1 MRPKGSPLKRFLGL
15 RGQNERKIP
24 FQGGVDT
31 LQPGQ
36 MSGWVVAQDVPF
48 HEVRL
53 LVGPHLIA
61 RGEINQTRQDVCD
74 TLGCQGLPGFSV
86 ELPSELPLVNWQGS
100 PRVIALSA
108 DGSQQVELG
117 LMGRSQQTAE
127 VLKALLQS
135 DLLGLVGHC
144 DGLANGSIWG
154 WACRRGQQRAAQIW
168 LQAAGKEP
176 VPVPCHLHRDG
187 LQAIN
192 LPSHSGFVVYTTAL
206 PQDWA
211 GEEVWF
217 SFDQQGQFRLPQQ
230 ERVVL
235 PAEPAV
241 GVDVMHA
248 IPPNDSLKVVN
259 NPPMQEWPSRV
270 PDDLRHHWQAL
281 EHFRLYLDKIEQ
293 ELETRDNRR
302 AQAPAPKISGLP
314 GWWPHLLGGGR

>member
-1 MRPKGSPLKRFLGL
+1 MPPKGSPLKRFLGL
-15 RGQNERKIP
+15 RWQKDRKIP

-36 MSGWVVAQDVPF
+36 LSGWVVAPNVPF

-61 RGEINQTRQDVCD
+61 RGEINQARQDVCE
-74 TLGCQGLPGFSV
+74 TLSWQGLPGFSV
-86 ELPSELPLVNWQGS
+86 ELPSELPTVNWQGS
-100 PRVIALSA
+100 TRVIALSA
-108 DGSQQVELG
+108 DGSKQVELG
-117 LMGRSQQTAE
+117 LIGRRQQTAE

-144 DGLANGSIWG
+144 DGLVKGSIWG

-192 LPSHSGFVVYTTAL
+192 LPSHSGFVVDTAAL
-206 PQDWA
+206 PQEWA

-217 SFDQQGQFRLPQQ
+217 SFDEQGQFRLPQ
-230 ERVVL
+230 EKRVVL
-235 PAEPAV
+235 PPRPTV
-241 GVDVMHA
+241 G
-248 IPPNDSLKVVN
+248 SEVVHSIQTN
-259 NPPMQEWPSRV
+259 TLIEVETPQPVQEWLPGV
-270 PDDLRHHWQAL
+270 PEDLRHHWQAL

-293 ELETRDNRR
+293 ELDTRDKKP
-302 AQAPAPKISGLP
+302 QPVKSKSILPK
-314 GWWPHLLGGGR
+314 WWPRLLGGER

>member
-36 MSGWVVAQDVPF
+36 MSGWVVAPDVPF

-53 LVGPHLIA
+53 LVGTHLIA
-61 RGEINQTRQDVCD
+61 RGEINQARQDVCE
-74 TLGCQGLPGFSV
+74 TLGWQGLPGFSV
-86 ELPSELPLVNWQGS
+86 ELPSELPVVNWQGS

-108 DGSQQVELG
+108 DGSQQVELR
-117 LMGRSQQTAE
+117 LIGRRQQTAE

-135 DLLGLVGHC
+135 DLLGLKGHC
-144 DGLANGSIWG
+144 DGLAKGSIWG

-176 VPVPCHLHRDG
+176 IPVTCHLHRDG

-192 LPSHSGFVVYTTAL
+192 LPSHSGFVVDTNSL
-206 PQDWA
+206 PRDWA

-217 SFDQQGQFRLPQQ
+217 SFDQQAQFSLPQQ
-230 ERVVL
+230 ERIVL
-235 PAEPAV
+235 PAGPNV
-241 GVDVMHA
+241 GVGVVHA
-248 IPPNDSLKVVN
+248 IPANDSLKVVKK
-259 NPPMQEWPSRV
+259 PPTQEWLPGV
-270 PDDLRHHWQAL
+270 PEDLQQHWQAL
-281 EHFRLYLDKIEQ
+281 EHFRLYLDSFEQ
-293 ELETRDNRR
+293 ELEALDKRR
-302 AQAPAPKISGLP
+302 KQMPAPKISALP
-314 GWWPHLLGGGR
+314 GWWPRLLGGGR